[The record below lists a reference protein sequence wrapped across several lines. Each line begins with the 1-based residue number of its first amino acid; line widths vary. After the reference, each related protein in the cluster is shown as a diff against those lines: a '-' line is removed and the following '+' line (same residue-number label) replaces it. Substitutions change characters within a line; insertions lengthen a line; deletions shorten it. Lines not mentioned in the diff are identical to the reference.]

1 MCKTANSGISLVV
14 RKNSKNRTFKQFYG
28 SLAYSFRGQRNRCTS
43 QFRVRKKYV
52 FEVAG
57 LRGIMKWKHG

>member
-1 MCKTANSGISLVV
+1 MCKTPNSGISLIV

-28 SLAYSFRGQRNRCTS
+28 SLAYSFRGHRNRCTS

-52 FEVAG
+52 FEPVK